1 MPIIETGTPA
11 APPPGMGCA
20 RPLNC
25 SDVYGELVIDGWSLH
40 TGAWCAWDLS
50 PLFESPLAK
59 GENIDVP
66 QIDGRVP
73 RAWRDDET
81 TVTLPMM
88 FSGAVTMAGL
98 AWDDPA
104 GGLLRNLRDAEGRWV
119 RPIRTGTPTLA
130 ATLTVP
136 EPDGTDL
143 VLSAAVQPTG
153 LAWQL
158 LPNGYARA
166 ALTLTIP
173 SGRFA

>member
-1 MPIIETGTPA
+1 MPIIEEGTA
-11 APPPGMGCA
+11 AVPVPGICA
-20 RPLNC
+20 RPLDC
-25 SDVYGELVIDGWSLH
+25 SEVYGELTIDGWSLH

-66 QIDGRVP
+66 QVNGRVA

-88 FSGAVTMAGL
+88 FSGAVTNAGL
-98 AWDDPA
+98 VWDDPA
-104 GGLLRNLRDAEGRWV
+104 GGLLRNLREAEGRWV

-136 EPDGTDL
+136 EADGTDL
-143 VLSAAVQPTG
+143 VLSADVQPSR

-166 ALTLTIP
+166 ALTVTIP
-173 SGRFA
+173 AGRFA